1 MKWSQSLP
9 FALHLVSTAAESDS
23 HQSPKKELAPFK
35 YNPFPLGT
43 ITATGWLHD
52 QLELEANGLA
62 GHLYDFYRF
71 VAGSTWVGGNWEY
84 STLDEAA
91 PYWFNYV
98 VPLAWTI
105 NDSRLKSQAKDFLD
119 YVLDNQAQDGW
130 LGPERTRQTRGIWAR
145 SLLCFGLA
153 QYAQVDPSKT
163 ERIVTAMHKFAILAH
178 SMLKD
183 NFTGLIENKTLG
195 DSFDPYGFGLSRTH
209 ELPMSLQWLY
219 ENYPRNNSEI
229 IWETMELMFGGGV
242 AGGKD
247 WTTFFVEGVFPTLG
261 TPFIKTSSF
270 THGVN
275 LAQGLRYPTV
285 LYRMNGNSSLLDQTA
300 LAVNL
305 VTSYQTTLA
314 GSITADEHLGGLS
327 PERGSETCISVEM
340 MFSMAYLYQF
350 YGINAYADKAERVAF
365 NALPAA
371 LSPDWWSHQY
381 VQQINQPWS
390 RNLSAIPFLNVNSYA
405 NSYGLE
411 PNFPCCTVNHGQ
423 GYPKYVAA
431 SYMLEGDSHVI
442 HALLG
447 PETLSTKLAAGKVT
461 IACTTNYPFSGRL
474 EYAITATTDLSFSV
488 RIPEWVNKTNSRYS
502 LAGGNFRPLSSESSN
517 DLQTFH
523 LSKGTT
529 QIAVELEMGIQVIES
544 PANGTAAIYYGP
556 MLYALDI
563 EYTSSHHS
571 PLNFSSLEP
580 LRTDQILPQT
590 RDYVLDPTSDWRYA
604 IDSTSVTVQQV
615 YDRNGQLQNPIWAK
629 NATPVALF
637 ADAWLVPW
645 EENLGT
651 AAVPPRYPNVTGP
664 PSKIRLVPYGSEK
677 LHVADFPIAVQ
688 AS

>member
-1 MKWSQSLP
+1 MKWSRLLPLALMGCTGAVGNSNQS
-9 FALHLVSTAAESDS
+9 
-23 HQSPKKELAPFK
+23 LAPFK

-43 ITATGWLHD
+43 ITATGWLQD

-62 GHLYDFYRF
+62 GHLYEFYRY
-71 VAGSTWVGGNWEY
+71 VAGSTWVGGDWEY
-84 STLDEAA
+84 SELDEAA

-98 VPLAWTI
+98 VPLAWTT
-105 NDSRLKSQAKDFLD
+105 NDSRLKAQAKDFLD
-119 YVLDNQAQDGW
+119 YVLDHQAEDGW
-130 LGPERTRQTRGIWAR
+130 LGPETTRQTRGIWAR
-145 SLLCFGLA
+145 SLLCFGLV
-153 QYAQVDPSKT
+153 QYAQVDPSET
-163 ERIVTAMHKFAILAH
+163 ERIVTAMHKFTILAN

-183 NFTGLIENKTLG
+183 NFTGLIQNKTLG
-195 DSFDPYGFGLSRTH
+195 DSFDPYGFGLARTH

-229 IWETMELMFGGGV
+229 IWETIELMFAGGV

-285 LYRMNGNSSLLDQTA
+285 LYRMNRNSSLLDQTA

-305 VTSYQTTLA
+305 VTEYQSTLA

-327 PERGSETCISVEM
+327 PQRGSETCTSVEM

-350 YGINAYADKAERVAF
+350 YGINAYADRAERVAF
-365 NALPAA
+365 NSLPAA

-390 RNLSAIPFLNVNSYA
+390 RNLSANPFGNVNSYG

-431 SYMLEGDSHVI
+431 SYVLEGESHII

-447 PETLSTKLAAGKVT
+447 PETLSTKLGKGEVT
-461 IACTTNYPFSGRL
+461 IACATNYPFSGRL
-474 EYAITATTDLSFSV
+474 DYTITATTDLSFSV
-488 RIPEWVNKTNSRYS
+488 RIPGWANQTTSQCS
-502 LAGGNFRPLSSESSN
+502 LAGGKSRVLFSDSD
-517 DLQTFH
+517 DLQTFQIN
-523 LSKGTT
+523 KGTT
-529 QIAVELEMGIQVIES
+529 KLIIELGMDVQVTES
-544 PANGTAAIYYGP
+544 TVNGTAAVYYGP
-556 MLYALDI
+556 LLYALDI
-563 EYTSSHHS
+563 DYNSSYHS
-571 PLNFSSLEP
+571 PLNYSSLVP
-580 LRTDQILPQT
+580 LPADQILPQT
-590 RDYVLDPTSDWRYA
+590 HDYVLDPSANWQYA
-604 IDSTSVTVQQV
+604 IDPTSVEIQQV
-615 YDRNGQLQNPIWAK
+615 YNRDGQLQNPIWTQ

-645 EENLGT
+645 EEDLGT
-651 AAVPPRYPNVTGP
+651 AAVPPKYPNVTGS
-664 PSKIRLVPYGSEK
+664 PSKIRLIPYGSAK
-677 LHVADFPIAVQ
+677 LHIADFPIAVP
-688 AS
+688 SS

>member
-1 MKWSQSLP
+1 MKWSHLLP
-9 FALHLVSTAAESDS
+9 LTLHLNSTAAVMSNSVESM
-23 HQSPKKELAPFK
+23 KKVLEPFK

-43 ITATGWLHD
+43 ITATGWLQD

-62 GHLYDFYRF
+62 GHLNDFYRF
-71 VAGSTWVGGNWEY
+71 VAGSTWVGGDWEY

-105 NDSRLKSQAKDFLD
+105 DDARLKAQAKEFLD
-119 YVLDNQAQDGW
+119 YVLDNQAEDGW
-130 LGPERTRQTRGIWAR
+130 LGPEKTHQTRGIWAR
-145 SLLCFGLA
+145 SLLFFGLV
-153 QYAQVDPSKT
+153 QYAQADPSET
-163 ERIVTAMHKFAILAH
+163 DRIVTAMHKFTILAH

-183 NFTGLIENKTLG
+183 NFTGLIENTTLG
-195 DSFDPYGFGLSRTH
+195 DEFDPYGFGLARTH

-219 ENYPRNNSEI
+219 ENYPRNNSEV
-229 IWETMELMFGGGV
+229 IWETIELMFAGGV

-261 TPFIKTSSF
+261 TPYITTSSF

-275 LAQGLRYPTV
+275 LAEGLRYPTV

-300 LAVNL
+300 LAVKL
-305 VTSYQTTLA
+305 LTTYQSTLA

-340 MFSMAYLYQF
+340 MFSMAYLYRF
-350 YGINAYADKAERVAF
+350 YGTNAYADRAERVAF
-365 NALPAA
+365 NSLPAA
-371 LSPDWWSHQY
+371 LSPNWWSHQY
-381 VQQINQPWS
+381 VQQVNQPWS
-390 RNLSAIPFLNVNSYA
+390 RNLSAVPFGNVNSYA

-423 GYPKYVAA
+423 GYPKYVAS
-431 SYMLEGDSHVI
+431 SYVLEGDSHVI

-447 PETLSTKLAAGKVT
+447 PETLSTKLATGNVT

-488 RIPEWVNKTNSRYS
+488 RIPDWVNKTSSQYS
-502 LAGGNFRPLSSESSN
+502 LAGGSSKPLSSDSN
-517 DLQTFH
+517 NLQTFN
-523 LSKGTT
+523 LTKGTT
-529 QIAVELEMGIQVIES
+529 QIAVELEMGIQVTKS

-556 MLYALDI
+556 LLYALDI
-563 EYTSSHHS
+563 DYNSTYHS
-571 PLNFSSLEP
+571 PLNYSSLEP
-580 LRTDQILPQT
+580 LPADQIVAQT
-590 RDYVLDPTSDWRYA
+590 HDYVLDPTSAWRYA
-604 IDSTSVTVQQV
+604 IEPTSVTVQQV
-615 YDRNGQLQNPIWAK
+615 YDRDGQLQNPIWAR

-645 EENLGT
+645 EEDSGT
-651 AAVPPRYPNVTGP
+651 AAVPPKYPNVTGS
-664 PSKIRLVPYGSEK
+664 PSKIRLVPYGAAK
-677 LHVADFPIAVQ
+677 LHIADFPIAVQ
-688 AS
+688 SS